1 MISLQSLKFLELTF
15 FSHLHQSLMQLLFS
29 LTTFRLALHIRL
41 SVTRSDAFRFAVDG
55 ASAYDMAL
63 FYFPGIQGYTCFW
76 NNYSTAIFKTFLKGP
91 CYHDNLITQW
101 LPKGAFGLVTRKFI
115 WGFCSSDWWLECL
128 KSVLSSEIPLTVPWG
143 PAGRGPAGWWMRIY
157 KQQTLPSGVST
168 LISPT
173 RSIHEASTT

>member
-1 MISLQSLKFLELTF
+1 MEEQVEKKEIVVLTLENL
-15 FSHLHQSLMQLLFS
+15 SIKCMW
-29 LTTFRLALHIRL
+29 LALLKHNICKLKELESRL
-41 SVTRSDAFRFAVDG
+41 RS
-55 ASAYDMAL
+55 
-63 FYFPGIQGYTCFW
+63 IQGYTCFW